1 MSEDEGLTIMFDEG
15 FLSSSRRVLPVS
27 QVAENVSV
35 LTEQQIKQW
44 NAHTLG
50 DVITRVI
57 GVYMDRYGT
66 IGNYGAVGIL
76 GSDFRH
82 VLIMIDGLEISTTSD
97 RQASLEFIPVH
108 IIDRVEVIKGP
119 ASSAWGSS
127 LGGVINVITKNPGER
142 PISGF
147 AHASYGS
154 YATYDTGAEIRGQ
167 VNRLG
172 YYLYGNHAHTNGSRE
187 NTEFSGGNIHGKV
200 IWDLGPSDSL
210 SAAFGYSTFDEGS
223 GAFNEEGI
231 AVETASRFL
240 YLSLKLDK
248 RITEWLRSELKF
260 KYASFDTTLD
270 VLELGQRSL
279 LDRQDFDEVNRG
291 LSLLFLGE
299 AGKHDFAAGFD
310 YKKGK
315 VVSSAL
321 AGGGG
326 DLEQWAFFA
335 NGTVRVGPLNITPGI
350 RYDDTS
356 TNGNNTS
363 PSLGLACRVSDS
375 TVLKFYI
382 AEGFS
387 IPPLSTTLAR
397 TFIFTGNPDLEMER
411 VTSYQGGIE
420 FSPLQSVAA
429 KVTAFLHNTRNT
441 LVRVPAGSTTTEINS
456 GKQRIQ
462 GFDAEIRASLPAGL
476 FPYFAMAFIDSED
489 RETGMR
495 IRGIAPRYLYNIGI
509 NYVRGSLK
517 ASLDGK
523 YAWWDA
529 PQEDG
534 ARYDSFIFDLNV
546 TKTFKAAGFVTPEL
560 FLSVRNLFN
569 NVQYAIPVIR
579 NPKRVFEGGLRAY
592 F

>member
-1 MSEDEGLTIMFDEG
+1 MFDEG
-15 FLSSSRRVLPVS
+15 FLSSSRRVLPIS
-27 QVAENVSV
+27 EVAENVSV

-50 DVITRVI
+50 DVITHVI
-57 GVYMDRYGT
+57 GVYIDRFGT
-66 IGNYGAVGIL
+66 IGNYGPVGIL

-82 VLIMIDGLEISTTSD
+82 VLVMIDGLEISTTSD
-97 RQASLEFIPVH
+97 RHANLEFIPVH

-142 PISGF
+142 PLSGF
-147 AHASYGS
+147 VHGSYGS

-172 YYLYGNHAHTNGSRE
+172 YYLYGNYAHTNGSRD
-187 NTEFSGGNIHGKV
+187 NTEFSGQNIHGKA

-210 SAAFGYSTFDEGS
+210 TASFGYSAFDEGS
-223 GAFNEEGI
+223 GVFENDI
-231 AVETASRFL
+231 AAEAESRFL
-240 YLSLKLDK
+240 YLSLKMDK
-248 RITEWLRSELKF
+248 RITEWLRSEAKF
-260 KYASFDTTLD
+260 EYASFDTTLD
-270 VLELGQRSL
+270 ALELRGRSL
-279 LDRQDFDEVNRG
+279 LSRQDFDEVNRRF
-291 LSLLFLGE
+291 SLVFLGE
-299 AGKHDFAAGFD
+299 AGRHDFAAGFD
-310 YKKGK
+310 YKNGK

-321 AGGGG
+321 TGGGG

-363 PSLGLACRVSDS
+363 PSLGLSCRVSGD
-375 TVLKFYI
+375 TVLKFYV

-387 IPPLSTTLAR
+387 IPPLSTTLADT
-397 TFIFTGNPDLEMER
+397 TFIFKGNPDLEMER
-411 VTSYQGGIE
+411 VTTYQAGIE
-420 FSPLQSVAA
+420 FAPHQSVAA

-441 LVRVPAGSTTTEINS
+441 LVRVPAEGSDGSTTTEING

-462 GFDAEIRASLPAGL
+462 GFDAEIRASLPGGL
-476 FPYFAMAFIDSED
+476 LPYFGMAFIDSENRD
-489 RETGMR
+489 TGER
-495 IRGIAPRYLYNIGI
+495 IRGRAPRYLYNIGVT
-509 NYVRGSLK
+509 YVRGPLR
-517 ASLDGK
+517 ASLDGR
-523 YAWWDA
+523 YVWWDA

-534 ARYDSFIFDLNV
+534 ASYDSFIFDLNV
-546 TKTFKAAGFVTPEL
+546 TKTFRVAGFVTPEL
-560 FLSVRNLFN
+560 FLSVKNLFN

-579 NPKRVFEGGLRAY
+579 NPKRVFEGGIRAY